1 MNTIAQTRSKF
12 ALEELKK
19 LKPVKPADQEKF
31 KKLSAG
37 LPAMILQ
44 NGLGHSLAFLLA
56 KGKGEHTIAFEMI
69 AAWLKNQGIVKDDS
83 YGKVVAELSTI
94 PQADYLRGQE
104 EALRVLEWVK
114 RYANAGIFE

>member
-19 LKPVKPADQEKF
+19 VKPADQEKF

-56 KGKGEHTIAFEMI
+56 KGKGEHTTAFEMI
-69 AAWLKNQGIVKDDS
+69 AAWLKNQGIVKDPS

-94 PQADYLRGQE
+94 PQEDYLRGQE
-104 EALRVLEWVK
+104 EALKVLEWVK